1 MSKRIIIIFIIAI
14 FAIAAMILLTGC
26 EKNKEENNTIV
37 SNQTEEKETVTDE
50 IDPRKEEMYGEVI
63 SNYENALAEYDLNDL
78 EAEERIKEKYNLED
92 TTLLMH
98 LARYSSNEIKLT
110 KMFYDIDKNGTD
122 ELILGASN
130 AMAVIYTFDKN
141 ANKPV
146 FVYALDTIERGNLS
160 IYDNGII
167 FSAGSGGATLTVYEY
182 GKMDEKGTSYEL
194 LEKIEEEYTEES
206 EKPEYTDLVTGEKLA
221 YKSLDE
227 IFEKYTSNAKEVS
240 VFGDL
245 R

>member
-1 MSKRIIIIFIIAI
+1 MSKRIIVALIIAVL
-14 FAIAAMILLTGC
+14 AICVCVLAGC
-26 EKNKEENNTIV
+26 EKKEEENEIIV
-37 SNQTEEKETVTDE
+37 NNQTEEKETVTDE
-50 IDPRKEEMYGEVI
+50 IDPRKEKMYGEII

-122 ELILGASN
+122 ELILGTSN

-141 ANKPV
+141 TNKPV

-167 FSAGSGGATLTVYEY
+167 FSAGSGGAMLNVYEF
-182 GKMDEKGTSYEL
+182 GKMDENGTGYEL
-194 LEKIEEEYTEES
+194 IEKIEEEYTEES
-206 EKPEYTDLVTGEKLA
+206 EVPEYTDVVTGEKLA

-227 IFEKYTSNAKEVS
+227 IFDKYISDAKIVN
-240 VFGDL
+240 VFGDV

>member
-1 MSKRIIIIFIIAI
+1 MSKRIIITFIIAI

-50 IDPRKEEMYGEVI
+50 IDPRKEKMYGEII

-98 LARYSSNEIKLT
+98 IARYSNDGVKLT
-110 KMFYDIDKNGTD
+110 KVFYDIDKNGID
-122 ELILGASN
+122 ELILCANTES
-130 AMAVIYTFDKN
+130 AVIYSYDKK
-141 ANKPV
+141 ADKAV
-146 FVYALDTIERGNLS
+146 FIFALDTIERGYMT

-167 FSAGSGGATLTVYEY
+167 YSGGAGGATLHCFEF
-182 GKMDEKGTSYEL
+182 GKISKDGTSYET
-194 LEKIEEEYTEES
+194 LEKVEVEDKDT
-206 EKPEYTDLVTGEKLA
+206 PEYRNPETGEILE

-227 IFEKYTSNAKEVS
+227 VFAKYTSDAKIVS
-240 VFGDL
+240 IFGN
-245 R
+245 